1 MTDSAAPQ
9 RSAGGTISCPSC
21 QAPMTVVDLQ
31 GHGGRSIAIDMC
43 TACHAF
49 WFDRHESL
57 RLAPASTLRLFS
69 LIGEHTAA
77 KPAFSGV
84 LRCPRC
90 QARLLKTQDRQRGTA
105 FGYWRCDQ
113 GHGRFIT
120 YFDFLREKNFIRPLS
135 GDQLRELRE
144 SVQSVNCSNCGA
156 PIDLN
161 KATTCS
167 SCGSPLSMIDL
178 KQAEGLMEQL
188 RKASEPRPIDPALPL
203 ELARARREVEAAFAS
218 VPGNEWWKRNDDSA
232 DLVGTGLSLVVKWLK
247 GG

>member
-1 MTDSAAPQ
+1 
-9 RSAGGTISCPSC
+9 
-21 QAPMTVVDLQ
+21 MTVVDLQ
-31 GHGGRSIAIDMC
+31 GHGGSPVAIDMC
-43 TACHAF
+43 RACHAF

-57 RLAPASTLRLFS
+57 RLAPAATLRLFS

-77 KPAFSGV
+77 KPVFSSR

-90 QARLLKTQDRQRGTA
+90 TARLLKTQDRQRSTA

-156 PIDLN
+156 PVDLN
-161 KATTCS
+161 KASDCA
-167 SCGSPLSMIDL
+167 SCGSPLSMIDV
-178 KQAEGLMEQL
+178 KQAEALMAQL
-188 RKASEPRPIDPALPL
+188 KKASEPQTIDPALPL
-203 ELARARREVEAAFAS
+203 ELARARREVEAAFAT
-218 VPGNEWWKRNDDSA
+218 VPGQESWKGNDSA

-247 GG
+247 GS